1 MGEGTT
7 LLDFFDFISNSVI
20 MPIVALLTCIFVGW
34 IIKPKAIVDE
44 VKISS
49 EFKVEKAWIVIIK
62 YVAPVLVVVILVAF
76 VAQTLSLIHI
86 SAGAATRAGAEAG
99 VRGCAQREAA
109 SAAPFRAFSQPVRKP
124 RRRSVRLRG
133 RARPPRGR

>member
-1 MGEGTT
+1 MNLGYNGLSFIEPMGEGTT

-49 EFKVEKAWIVIIK
+49 EFKVEKAWTVIIK

-76 VAQTLSLIHI
+76 VAQTFGLI
-86 SAGAATRAGAEAG
+86 S
-99 VRGCAQREAA
+99 
-109 SAAPFRAFSQPVRKP
+109 F
-124 RRRSVRLRG
+124 
-133 RARPPRGR
+133 